1 MLEAASFFSFNF
13 FKSAF
18 WRFHAAMRFRFRG
31 AHSSGYEC
39 GQTGH
44 IAKFC
49 SKRSGNGG
57 RAPRAPRE
65 APNAA
70 FKGASK
76 GEKEK
81 CSLNGSCWDVGW
93 GKAELQAIQKL
104 D

>member
-1 MLEAASFFSFNF
+1 
-13 FKSAF
+13 
-18 WRFHAAMRFRFRG
+18 MRFRFRG

-49 SKRSGNGG
+49 SKSGNGG

-65 APNAA
+65 APNTA

-81 CSLNGSCWDVGW
+81 CSLNDSCWDVGW
-93 GKAELQAIQKL
+93 DKAELTSKL
-104 D
+104 SKN